1 MKIIFKLLFI
11 LLFVTVLALVIV
23 YARGYRLDY
32 KKKSLTSTGILAF
45 TSYPKTAK
53 IYVDSKL
60 RGVTDSSL
68 IMPPGNYQVDIKKD
82 GYTSLSKK
90 VTLKGELV
98 VTIDALLFPLNP
110 SLSPLTNLGI
120 IKSVA
125 VNDTEKVLIFVD
137 KEISLDEVDKNG
149 IYLFESGR
157 RPLPFFPP
165 LKPVI
170 MKKNLPVGVDF
181 ETAEVTV
188 SPDSKEAIFEFGENK
203 ELAYL
208 LSLESENLT
217 PFDVAFSKNNLFKAW
232 NEQRQDNYLK
242 ILETYPEEFA
252 KIASASVEI
261 ISFAPSET
269 KLLYKA
275 NENLILPPIITPPL
289 VVTNQTPETRNLEKG
304 KIYVYDRKEDKN
316 YLIANCQL
324 PIANCAIQWYFDS
337 RHLVVNEGKKIM
349 VTDYDGES
357 RQTLY
362 SGPYESSFFM
372 STLDGRLV
380 VLSNLNP
387 EVNLWPDLYLVGT
400 R

>member
-1 MKIIFKLLFI
+1 
-11 LLFVTVLALVIV
+11 
-23 YARGYRLDY
+23 
-32 KKKSLTSTGILAF
+32 
-45 TSYPKTAK
+45 
-53 IYVDSKL
+53 
-60 RGVTDSSL
+60 
-68 IMPPGNYQVDIKKD
+68 
-82 GYTSLSKK
+82 
-90 VTLKGELV
+90 
-98 VTIDALLFPLNP
+98 
-110 SLSPLTNLGI
+110 
-120 IKSVA
+120 
-125 VNDTEKVLIFVD
+125 
-137 KEISLDEVDKNG
+137 
-149 IYLFESGR
+149 
-157 RPLPFFPP
+157 
-165 LKPVI
+165 

-304 KIYVYDRKEDKN
+304 KTYVYDRKEDKN

>member
-1 MKIIFKLLFI
+1 L
-11 LLFVTVLALVIV
+11 
-23 YARGYRLDY
+23 
-32 KKKSLTSTGILAF
+32 
-45 TSYPKTAK
+45 
-53 IYVDSKL
+53 
-60 RGVTDSSL
+60 
-68 IMPPGNYQVDIKKD
+68 
-82 GYTSLSKK
+82 
-90 VTLKGELV
+90 E
-98 VTIDALLFPLNP
+98 
-110 SLSPLTNLGI
+110 
-120 IKSVA
+120 
-125 VNDTEKVLIFVD
+125 
-137 KEISLDEVDKNG
+137 EVDKNG
-149 IYLFESGR
+149 VYLFESGR

-170 MKKNLPVGVDF
+170 MKKNLPVGIDF
-181 ETAEVTV
+181 KTAEVTI

-217 PFDVAFSKNNLFKAW
+217 PFDVAFSKNNLFEAW
-232 NEQRQDNYLK
+232 NEQKQDNYLK

-275 NENLILPPIITPPL
+275 NENLTLPPIITPPL

-316 YLIANCQL
+316 YLVGNF
-324 PIANCAIQWYFDS
+324 PSQWYFDS

-380 VLSNLNP
+380 ILSNLNP